1 MAGALRWSGLEEF
14 KQELRN
20 LPEDLRDDAGDIVL
34 DAANKTQQDVVD
46 AYANVTGNLDRGVK
60 VKVEKSAFGAKA
72 VVRSN
77 APHAHLYEFGSQ
89 ARHTAIGANRGAM
102 PPRPTLIPIAQ
113 RNRRAMWQ
121 RLMDLVASKGFRVTG
136 RAE

>member
-1 MAGALRWSGLEEF
+1 MQEF

-20 LPEDLRDDAGDIVL
+20 IPEELRDEAADIVE
-34 DAANKTQQDVVD
+34 AAATTTQEQTV
-46 AYANVTGNLDRGVK
+46 AEYTNVTGGLDRGVK
-60 VKVEKSAFGAKA
+60 VTTQRSAFGVLSK
-72 VVRSN
+72 VRSN

-113 RNRRAMWQ
+113 RNRRTMYQ
-121 RLMDLVASKGFRVTG
+121 RLMDLIESKGFRVTG